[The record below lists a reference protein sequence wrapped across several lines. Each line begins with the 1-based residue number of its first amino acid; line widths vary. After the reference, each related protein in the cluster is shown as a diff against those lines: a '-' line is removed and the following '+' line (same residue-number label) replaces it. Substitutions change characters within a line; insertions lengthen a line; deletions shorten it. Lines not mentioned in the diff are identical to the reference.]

1 MAGTSA
7 PVIVKSMTTSG
18 STPTVETWIAFANE
32 LRHAALRIFAA
43 SEVGGNGDD
52 GKSQLQIAALTLM
65 ARTLSNLEAALL
77 LLREKK
83 IVEARVIAR
92 CCYENSLWVLGL
104 LKGGQKFKN
113 EMIGHDMKHQRIT
126 LQTVFNSRV
135 DLEEDRE
142 EKLRQW
148 MRDTKHWETSGTLTP
163 KEVAKTTAD
172 DSHIFYQF
180 LSLDAQPTIHT
191 LNRHFDPN
199 DGDAGGIVVEPKMKV
214 SEEIETLNLLCLPV
228 LGVFLNVSQLLG
240 HEEAPPELER
250 ISRAYVRLTEAT
262 VAR

>member
-7 PVIVKSMTTSG
+7 PVIVKSMTTSD

-32 LRHAALRIFAA
+32 LRHAGLRIFAA

-180 LSLDAQPTIHT
+180 LSLDAHPTIHT